1 LQVGNNIFGPHSKD
15 KLMPDSQR
23 IEAILNYPAP
33 RNQQQLRRFLGVC
46 GFHQRFI
53 INYASNVEPLLVLLR
68 KQSKWKWSTE
78 LQSAFETLGERFAHS
93 IHMIHPDDNLPYVV
107 HTNAS
112 GKAIAGV
119 LMQTTEDGE
128 TRIVSTASR
137 VLTLAEQ
144 LYSTCE
150 QELLAIVY
158 ALQKF
163 RIYVFGRKITLYTD
177 NKSLSFLQKCVLTSN
192 RVARWVIELQQYDIQ
207 VRHITGA
214 NNYLA
219 DVLSRNPA
227 GLTEIELRDLR
238 QPANLVVHA
247 ITLNI
252 DPSVTHE
259 LKDLAA
265 HQAADQRLARITE
278 RLNKYPNQ
286 VGLKYKL
293 LNGILY
299 STDQKHYPFWRPM
312 LPSTLDNLV
321 IKYVHTSIGHL
332 GVDICMDQV
341 AHSFHIKNLDSKI
354 RKFIARCDTCQ
365 RVKYLYKAYTTQERS
380 YLPAKPGDLCALDL
394 FGALPLARGG
404 VRYILVC
411 YDVFSK
417 HVKLY
422 ALKGATTRSCLNK
435 LINHYFTQVI
445 KSKCILSDN
454 GTQFQSPLWK
464 KSWPSTTCRFD
475 LHQFGIRKLTPLRD
489 ACAKFPNFVKFIVAK
504 ITENGQNYSLK

>member
-1 LQVGNNIFGPHSKD
+1 MRL
-15 KLMPDSQR
+15 
-23 IEAILNYPAP
+23 
-33 RNQQQLRRFLGVC
+33 
-46 GFHQRFI
+46 HQRFI

-207 VRHITGA
+207 FRHITGA

-227 GLTEIELRDLR
+227 GLTEIELRDQR
-238 QPANLVVHA
+238 QPANLNMHA
-247 ITLNI
+247 ITLN
-252 DPSVTHE
+252 
-259 LKDLAA
+259 L
-265 HQAADQRLARITE
+265 
-278 RLNKYPNQ
+278 
-286 VGLKYKL
+286 
-293 LNGILY
+293 
-299 STDQKHYPFWRPM
+299 
-312 LPSTLDNLV
+312 
-321 IKYVHTSIGHL
+321 
-332 GVDICMDQV
+332 
-341 AHSFHIKNLDSKI
+341 
-354 RKFIARCDTCQ
+354 
-365 RVKYLYKAYTTQERS
+365 
-380 YLPAKPGDLCALDL
+380 
-394 FGALPLARGG
+394 
-404 VRYILVC
+404 
-411 YDVFSK
+411 
-417 HVKLY
+417 
-422 ALKGATTRSCLNK
+422 
-435 LINHYFTQVI
+435 
-445 KSKCILSDN
+445 
-454 GTQFQSPLWK
+454 
-464 KSWPSTTCRFD
+464 
-475 LHQFGIRKLTPLRD
+475 
-489 ACAKFPNFVKFIVAK
+489 
-504 ITENGQNYSLK
+504 